1 MRAKKKLS
9 KRMLT
14 ILLSAIMIVEPVSGS
29 ITVRAAEPDAGKVML
44 EEVTEETVGTDDKKE
59 TPENPDS
66 TEEEKKGDTSGD
78 QESGDTGSDDQNKE
92 EGADDRDNQGED
104 NSDQKETDEK
114 YPDEEDSEEGSAGE
128 DQKTE
133 KDQDVSISGN
143 DIDEDEAEEEDEDD
157 LGKFS
162 SMPSG
167 YQLTAEQKQMKRALS
182 ASMDQFDASQEGETY
197 IERQVFAFAETN
209 KEAEAIAEAYHAELI
224 EYDEDVAVL
233 KLTEGTSV
241 AEALNVAADLDNNLP
256 AVYPD
261 YYRYAHEE
269 EIPQDNSSL
278 IVVEEEYELEGA
290 SSEEVLFEE
299 SLFEEPTLETYELAV
314 EALGDPYMSYDSDNY
329 QWQHVNVGSVYAWD
343 AGYKGA
349 GIKVAVLDTGVSS
362 VILSAGAYVESELS
376 VEKDIIA
383 TKTDD
388 PNDRNGHGTH
398 VAGIIAAELNHMGG
412 AGIAP
417 EASIVNVKVLGD
429 DGSGS
434 DHDIIQGITAAKEYG
449 VDIMNLSLGGIGYN
463 PGVEKV
469 VNEAYNAGI
478 AIFVSAGNDG
488 GNNMC
493 YPAAL
498 NNVICVA
505 ATDTNNQ
512 RAYFSN
518 YGSWVDLSA
527 PGVDIWSTA
536 PSGDKRASKSG
547 TSQACPVAAGEAAV
561 ILSANL
567 KSIPEKKDK
576 KRVDALKKVMQQN
589 TVSAG
594 SGMGKGITS
603 LTKVFKLS
611 AAAAKPNAP
620 TISARDIST
629 DIERTL
635 EITIKAQTGMAIYYT
650 TNGKNPVF
658 KNGEAGAGTEYLG
671 ISTPGFPA
679 PIHVNDAKAAKGTV
693 KAIAVNAA
701 GVASAVKSYSYTLKS
716 YVREIKVSGPTRV
729 ERGKSITLS
738 AAVIPTYADNKAVKW
753 ELQDMNGS
761 AVDPSEIKIDAKG
774 KITTSKNLQAGAK
787 YKVIVTAK
795 DNSDAA
801 KAATQEHTVEIVEP
815 NTAIT
820 KIAFNKKVTKVL
832 WLTEENL
839 EENPADTVLLSDYV
853 VAEMK
858 DDTGKKNVP
867 VAIESLSG
875 HLTWSSSK
883 PKVAEVDSKTGEVTA
898 KAAGTT
904 TITVKTDDNLAKKAT
919 VNITVK
925 QAVTYISIM
934 SNDPQI
940 VAAGKS
946 IALKADIWPAKPANK
961 KVNWSIAPG
970 YGNSASPKDMKNVT
984 INKTSGK
991 ITTKAAA
998 VPGDY
1003 IVTAE
1008 AADGKGAKD
1017 TRTVRVV
1024 KGAIGG
1030 ITLDTKKMTLDSQS
1044 GQKTITANLMG
1055 VKGKGGAIGDIDPS
1069 AFEVTASN
1077 WDVVDIHVYPV
1088 SLPTSNYGQIMI
1100 TLTPTGRVGKTNIVV
1115 AATDG
1120 SNKKATCA
1128 VTVGNG
1134 INKIELLDKQDG
1146 TKKVSKLTLF
1156 RSGTVT
1162 NGSDIATLYV
1172 KASDSIGEYRSAY
1185 EVKSNN
1191 PLVKVSVDK
1200 YTGEVRLDASST
1212 GTGKATIT
1220 ATATDGS
1227 KKKATCTVTVVNP
1240 ASRINIAVK
1249 GSNSRYIAKGKTLQ
1263 LQATMESEYGAI
1275 SNKKVKWSIQNIN
1288 VNGVSINSS
1297 GKITASKDATGSGV
1311 NSNNKPLNQV
1321 MITAEAADGSGV
1333 KGTYYIYIA
1342 DPVRQLKLW
1351 YIDKKGKSWY
1361 LNTKYITVVPK
1372 AKEVGQVHEFYVDW
1386 LPDVDLKGGV
1396 VVSSSNPKVMSAT
1409 ARVVNLGGYNVLAVD
1424 LSADKAGDATITVKA
1439 QDGGGAQVKYM
1450 FRVK

>member
-1 MRAKKKLS
+1 MRARKKFS

-14 ILLSAIMIVEPVSGS
+14 ILLSAIMLVEPVSGS
-29 ITVRAAEPDAGKVML
+29 IPVRAAEPDASQVML
-44 EEVTEETVGTDDKKE
+44 EEVTEDTEGTDDKEE
-59 TPENPDS
+59 TSEDSDS
-66 TEEEKKGDTSGD
+66 TEEEKGDISGD
-78 QESGDTGSDDQNKE
+78 QEGGDNGSGDQNKE
-92 EGADDRDNQGED
+92 EEPDDQDDQGED
-104 NSDQKETDEK
+104 DSDQKETDEENS
-114 YPDEEDSEEGSAGE
+114 DEKDLEEENAIE
-128 DQKTE
+128 DQGTE
-133 KDQDVSISGN
+133 ADQDMSISGN
-143 DIDEDEAEEEDEDD
+143 DIDGDEAEEEDEDD

-162 SMPSG
+162 SMPSD
-167 YQLTAEQKQMKRALS
+167 YRLTTEQKQMKQALA
-182 ASMDQFDASQEGETY
+182 ASMGEFDESQEGETY
-197 IERQVFAFAETN
+197 IERQVFAFADTS

-241 AEALNVAADLDNNLP
+241 GEALNVAADLDNNLP

-278 IVVEEEYELEGA
+278 IVVEEEYDLEGA

-299 SLFEEPTLETYELAV
+299 SLSEEPTLETYEQAV
-314 EALGDPYMSYDSDNY
+314 EILGVSDPYMSYNSEYY

-343 AGYKGA
+343 AGYTGD
-349 GIKVAVLDTGVSS
+349 GIKVAVLDTGVE
-362 VILSAGAYVESELS
+362 SAGLEVNVVKNINTSQANYP
-376 VEKDIIA
+376 
-383 TKTDD
+383 TDE
-388 PNDRNGHGTH
+388 NGHGTH
-398 VAGIIAAELNHMGG
+398 VAGIIAARLNGKRG
-412 AGIAP
+412 VGIAP
-417 EASIVNVKVLGD
+417 DAGIVNVKVLGD
-429 DGSGS
+429 DGSGN
-434 DHDIIQGITAAKEYG
+434 DHDIIQGITAAMDEG

-463 PGVEKV
+463 PAVEQV
-469 VNEAYNAGI
+469 VNEAYKAGI

-498 NNVICVA
+498 NNVICVG

-527 PGVDIWSTA
+527 PGVDIWSLD
-536 PSGDKRASKSG
+536 PSGNKAVSMSG

-567 KSIPEKKDK
+567 QSITKESGKKK
-576 KRVDALKKVMQQN
+576 VDALKKVMQQN

-611 AAAAKPNAP
+611 TAAVKPNAP
-620 TISARDIST
+620 TISARDTST
-629 DIERTL
+629 NTERSL
-635 EITIKAQTGMAIYYT
+635 EITIKAQTGMEIYYT

-671 ISTPGFPA
+671 ISRSEVPTV
-679 PIHVNDAKAAKGTV
+679 ITVNDATAAKGTV

-701 GVASAVKSYSYTLKS
+701 GVVSAVKSYSYTLKS
-716 YVREIKVSGPTRV
+716 YVNNIEISGPSRI
-729 ERGKSITLS
+729 EKGKSITLT
-738 AAVIPTYADNKAVKW
+738 AAVTPTYAANKAVKW
-753 ELQDMNGS
+753 ELQDMNGN
-761 AVDPSEIKIDAKG
+761 AVDASQIKIDAKG
-774 KITTSKNLQAGAK
+774 KITTSKNLQTGAK

-795 DNSDAA
+795 DNPDTT
-801 KAATQEHTVEIVEP
+801 KAATQTLTVEIVEV
-815 NTAIT
+815 NSAIT
-820 KIAFNKKVTKVL
+820 KIAFNKNVTKVL
-832 WLTEENL
+832 WLFDG
-839 EENPADTVLLSDYV
+839 ENPADTVSLSNYV

-867 VAIESLSG
+867 VAIESLSE

-883 PKVAEVDSKTGEVTA
+883 PKVAEVDPKTGEVTA

-925 QAVTYISIM
+925 QAVTGIAILSD
-934 SNDPQI
+934 SNI

-946 IALKADIWPAKPANK
+946 ISLKADIWPTKPANK
-961 KVNWSIAPG
+961 KVNWSIAPVDS
-970 YGNSASPKDMKNVT
+970 NSVSSKDMKNVT

-998 VPGDY
+998 VPGNY
-1003 IVTAE
+1003 IVTAK
-1008 AADGKGAKD
+1008 AADGKGA
-1017 TRTVRVV
+1017 TETVIVTVV

-1030 ITLDTKKMTLDSQS
+1030 ISLDKKKVTLDSQFDE
-1044 GQKTITANLMG
+1044 QTIMATLSG
-1055 VKGKGGAIGDIDPS
+1055 VKGKGGTIGDIDPS
-1069 AFEVTASN
+1069 AYMVTVSN
-1077 WDVVDIHVYPV
+1077 WDVVDVRVSAVSSPV
-1088 SLPTSNYGQIMI
+1088 SNWGQIMI
-1100 TLTPTGRVGKTNIVV
+1100 TLTPTGYVGKANIVI
-1115 AATDG
+1115 ASTDG

-1134 INKIELLDKQDG
+1134 INKIELVDNQGG

-1156 RSGTVT
+1156 RTGTVT
-1162 NGSDIATLYV
+1162 NGSNSAELYV
-1172 KASDSIGEYRSAY
+1172 KASDSTGEYRSAY

-1191 PLVKVSVDK
+1191 PLVKVGVDK
-1200 YTGEVRLDASST
+1200 DTGKLVLEASGT

-1275 SNKKVKWSIQNIN
+1275 SNKKVKWSISEGTNI
-1288 VNGVSINSS
+1288 SINSSS
-1297 GKITASKDATGSGV
+1297 GKITAQKDATGSGV
-1311 NSNNKPLNQV
+1311 DSNNRPLNRV

-1333 KGTYYIYIA
+1333 KGIYYIYIA
-1342 DPVRQLKLW
+1342 DPV
-1351 YIDKKGKSWY
+1351 KGLYLYTPSGL
-1361 LNTKYITVVPK
+1361 LNTKACYVVKKSTQGTVYPLYLTWS
-1372 AKEVGQVHEFYVDW
+1372 GSDS
-1386 LPDVDLKGGV
+1386 LKGGV

-1409 ARVVNLGGYNVLAVD
+1409 VTTAMVDGYLVPEID
-1424 LSADKAGDATITVKA
+1424 LSADNPGTATITVKA
-1439 QDGGGAQVKYM
+1439 LDGGGAQVKYK
-1450 FRVK
+1450 FKVVK